1 MALGFVTPHLVQED
15 HELDEI
21 GARLLPERLLAAA
34 IEIGHERGDAERQR
48 VGVEVVVER
57 VVSVARGEADFDVVG
72 GTFEVG
78 QHRFHLLVE
87 VPLCFQYQ
95 ATEFARRVLGLERET
110 RLHQEL
116 AEVGLVGEQLTLK
129 ERVFDWIAV
138 VTNGKFIAQKHGVT
152 RMPLGWRVNRPEG
165 Q

>member
-1 MALGFVTPHLVQED
+1 VPQ
-15 HELDEI
+15 
-21 GARLLPERLLAAA
+21 RRAA
-34 IEIGHERGDAERQR
+34 EFRGQQ
-48 VGVEVVVER
+48 
-57 VVSVARGEADFDVVG
+57 F
-72 GTFEVG
+72 
-78 QHRFHLLVE
+78 
-87 VPLCFQYQ
+87 
-95 ATEFARRVLGLERET
+95 
-110 RLHQEL
+110 QEL